1 MNDLRFAFRQL
12 TKSPGFTAVAILTV
26 ALGIGA
32 CTAVF
37 SLVNDLLIRPLPYQ
51 APQELVLLWQK
62 FSAQG
67 LDQIPVSA
75 PEYLDY
81 EKQTT
86 SFEHIA
92 AFDYTD
98 LNLTGRDM
106 PERIQGAVVAPSL
119 FPLLGVGPMRGR
131 VFTNDEFGEGRDGV
145 VILSARLWQRRFGA
159 DRGGWDAKSG
169 YRGSVAQARSEQ
181 RASRPKARK
190 LDRNPELREVVEDL
204 LRKKYSP
211 EQIAGSLPKMYPD
224 RPEMRVTH
232 ETIYK
237 YFYDRLYVQGRGE
250 LRRELS
256 TCLRTGRV
264 RRKPRKRTSATE
276 TRGRITGMINIAE
289 RPPEADDR
297 AVPGHWEG
305 DLIIGKN
312 SDSQIGT
319 LVERSSGFVGLLH
332 LPEDRTADVVAEEMI
347 RVIKALPE
355 ELRRTLTWD
364 QGKEMA
370 EHARISIDAGIDIYF
385 CDPHSPWQRG
395 SNENTNGLLRQYF
408 PKGTDLSLHS
418 AEYLAEV
425 AAELNNRPRKRF
437 DFDSPAQV
445 LDRLLSNPPNV
456 TVASKP

>member
-1 MNDLRFAFRQL
+1 
-12 TKSPGFTAVAILTV
+12 
-26 ALGIGA
+26 
-32 CTAVF
+32 
-37 SLVNDLLIRPLPYQ
+37 
-51 APQELVLLWQK
+51 
-62 FSAQG
+62 
-67 LDQIPVSA
+67 
-75 PEYLDY
+75 
-81 EKQTT
+81 
-86 SFEHIA
+86 
-92 AFDYTD
+92 
-98 LNLTGRDM
+98 
-106 PERIQGAVVAPSL
+106 
-119 FPLLGVGPMRGR
+119 
-131 VFTNDEFGEGRDGV
+131 
-145 VILSARLWQRRFGA
+145 
-159 DRGGWDAKSG
+159 
-169 YRGSVAQARSEQ
+169 
-181 RASRPKARK
+181 
-190 LDRNPELREVVEDL
+190 
-204 LRKKYSP
+204 
-211 EQIAGSLPKMYPD
+211 
-224 RPEMRVTH
+224 MRVTH

-264 RRKPRKRTSATE
+264 RRKPRKRTSATQ

-370 EHARISIDAGIDIYF
+370 EHARISIYAGIDIYF